1 MPIALRARLPL
12 ARHILATVL
21 LAGAAAS
28 YYGYSA
34 MHGGLWRDPA
44 ATLLYPIG
52 VLGLALGMFWARY
65 FVICFCA
72 SLAAIRLGGADWY
85 AAWSYPWLWL
95 QVGGPLALAVLLAGK
110 SMRQRFE
117 GRAGGWLNRWSEL
130 LESRLD
136 LQLRALIV
144 AQSVALGLV
153 YGWRQVAPSVAATVV
168 VLGVLSMLGLLLL
181 RTAALLPLVAAF
193 VAQGLFVAELLQQPY
208 VTNAHRYGLPLMLGV
223 ALLASTL
230 AIAPLVHKAA
240 TVLRSERSERA

>member
-95 QVGGPLALAVLLAGK
+95 QVGVALVWPRARVTYTHVL
-110 SMRQRFE
+110 RTDEFE
-117 GRAGGWLNRWSEL
+117 GQEHASQFGAVSL
-130 LESRLD
+130 
-136 LQLRALIV
+136 
-144 AQSVALGLV
+144 
-153 YGWRQVAPSVAATVV
+153 QVA
-168 VLGVLSMLGLLLL
+168 
-181 RTAALLPLVAAF
+181 F
-193 VAQGLFVAELLQQPY
+193 
-208 VTNAHRYGLPLMLGV
+208 
-223 ALLASTL
+223 
-230 AIAPLVHKAA
+230 
-240 TVLRSERSERA
+240 